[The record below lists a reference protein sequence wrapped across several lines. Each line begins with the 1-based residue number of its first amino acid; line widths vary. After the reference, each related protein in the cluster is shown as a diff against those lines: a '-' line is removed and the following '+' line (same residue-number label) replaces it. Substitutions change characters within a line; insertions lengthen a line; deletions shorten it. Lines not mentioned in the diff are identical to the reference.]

1 MRKNVMVSV
10 IVPVY
15 NAELTLKQC
24 VDSILSQEI
33 TDFELLLI
41 DDGSTDQSPIIC
53 DEYAKQ
59 DLRIRVFHKD
69 NGGVS
74 SARNLGLENAQGEWI
89 TFIDSDDYITKDFLP
104 DFDMIDT
111 DMVFCSY
118 RSFLDKKISDY
129 RSHEILSVPQNF
141 NEFINKFITDPVLR
155 GPVSKF
161 FKKDIIL
168 SLRFPVDMKT
178 GEDTY
183 FVLYYVSRC
192 RNYSILENGCY
203 MIRSHMVSYAHR
215 YSMSVEYAADSLLL
229 LKNAFEELRKNFD
242 VDLSKFASFIGYF
255 KYLSKNDWENNQKK
269 WYENTKIKKL
279 YAFVWPYV
287 SIRTKLSLI
296 MSRIKNTIF

>member
-1 MRKNVMVSV
+1 MVSV